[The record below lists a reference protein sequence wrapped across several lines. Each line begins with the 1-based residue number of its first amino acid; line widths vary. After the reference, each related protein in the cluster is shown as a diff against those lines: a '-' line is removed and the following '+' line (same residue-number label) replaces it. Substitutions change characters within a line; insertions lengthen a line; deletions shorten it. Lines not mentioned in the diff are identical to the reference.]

1 MRRYLA
7 SAVMVVLVGLCS
19 DGQGVAAQDKPLQ
32 PAEKDVLGDWTGVL
46 SADGTQLHVV
56 LHVMKGQGEQL
67 AATLDSMDQGA
78 NGIPVSVISVK
89 DGKLSM
95 AVAAVQGTYEGL
107 INKDATEIKG
117 TWTQLQP
124 LELTFTR
131 VAKKQDV
138 GATAAK
144 KNEDDGR
151 KPGTEADKADA
162 LPSDIAGAWIG
173 TIDAGEIK
181 LRVVFHITN
190 TSDGLKAS
198 LDSLD
203 QGVKGV
209 PVTGVTRDGTSLKIE
224 LKKIDGVYEGQISKD
239 KGTIEGT
246 WTQRGTRRP
255 LVLTRTKDAAA
266 LEPSREDRT
275 AWRLSGD

>member
-1 MRRYLA
+1 MRRCLA
-7 SAVMVVLVGLCS
+7 SAVMVVSVGLCF
-19 DGQGVAAQDKPLQ
+19 DGPSVAAQDKPLQ

-56 LHVMKGQGEQL
+56 LHVMKGEGEQL
-67 AATLDSMDQGA
+67 AATLDSVDQGA

-131 VAKKQDV
+131 AAKKQDV
-138 GATAAK
+138 GATAAN

-151 KPGTEADKADA
+151 KPGTEADKADRV
-162 LPSDIAGAWIG
+162 PSDIAGAWMG

-190 TSDGLKAS
+190 TSEGLKAS

-203 QGVKGV
+203 QGIKGV
-209 PVTGVTRDGTSLKIE
+209 PVTAVTRDGTSLKIE

-266 LEPSREDRT
+266 REPSREDRT

>member
-7 SAVMVVLVGLCS
+7 WTVMVVSAGLCF
-19 DGQGVAAQDKPLQ
+19 DGRGVAAQEKPQQ
-32 PAEKDVLGDWTGVL
+32 PAEQEVVGDWTGVL

-56 LHVMKGQGEQL
+56 LHVMKGEGEQL
-67 AATLDSMDQGA
+67 AATLDSVDQGA

-89 DGKLSM
+89 DSKLSM
-95 AVAAVQGTYEGL
+95 AVAAVQGTYEGM

-131 VAKKQDV
+131 AAKTQDV
-138 GATAAK
+138 DATAVNKNGDARRKPGIAAK
-144 KNEDDGR
+144 KVE
-151 KPGTEADKADA
+151 EV
-162 LPSDIAGAWIG
+162 PSDIAGAWMG
-173 TIDAGEIK
+173 TIDAGENK

-190 TSDGLKAS
+190 TSDGLNAS
-198 LDSLD
+198 MDSLD
-203 QGVKGV
+203 QGIKGV
-209 PVTGVTRDGTSLKIE
+209 PVTTVTRDGASLKIE

-239 KGTIEGT
+239 KETIEGT
-246 WTQRGTRRP
+246 WTQRGARRP
-255 LVLTRTKDAAA
+255 LVLTRTKDAAV
-266 LEPSREDRT
+266 LEPNREDRN

>member
-7 SAVMVVLVGLCS
+7 WAVMVVSAGLYFGGPC
-19 DGQGVAAQDKPLQ
+19 VAAQEKPQQ
-32 PAEKDVLGDWTGVL
+32 PAEKDVAGDWTGVL
-46 SADGTQLHVV
+46 SAEGTQLHLV
-56 LHVMKGQGEQL
+56 LHVRKGDGEQL
-67 AATLDSMDQGA
+67 AATLDSVDQGA

-95 AVAAVQGTYEGL
+95 AVAAVQGTYEGM

-117 TWTQLQP
+117 TWTQLRP

-131 VAKKQDV
+131 AKKEPHLD
-138 GATAAK
+138 ATTAK
-144 KNEDDGR
+144 K
-151 KPGTEADKADA
+151 ADEV
-162 LPSDIAGAWIG
+162 PSDIAGAWMG
-173 TIDAGEIK
+173 TIDAGESK

-198 LDSLD
+198 MDSLD
-203 QGVKGV
+203 QGIKGV
-209 PVTGVTRDGTSLKIE
+209 PVTAVTRDGTSLRIE
-224 LKKIDGVYEGQISKD
+224 LKQIDAVYEGQISKD

-246 WTQRGTRRP
+246 WTQRGAHRP
-255 LVLTRTKDAAA
+255 LVLTRTKDAAV
-266 LEPSREDRT
+266 LEPNREDWN